1 MPHNLVV
8 SYSLGLP
15 FGQGKKFLPGASG
28 PLNKMVSGWGI
39 NGIYTLQSGL
49 PLVVTNAVN
58 NSYSYDNT
66 GISGTGA
73 QRPNL
78 VAGCNLNISGS
89 APSRVNEW
97 FNTNCFTQPA
107 PFTFGDS
114 PREFANLRAAGIN
127 NSDFALFKDTKLNE
141 RFDLQFRAEFF
152 NLWNRAQFGMPA
164 NLYGA
169 GGFGEVFG
177 QANNPRLVQFALR
190 LGF

>member
-1 MPHNLVV
+1 
-8 SYSLGLP
+8 
-15 FGQGKKFLPGASG
+15 
-28 PLNKMVSGWGI
+28 
-39 NGIYTLQSGL
+39 
-49 PLVVTNAVN
+49 VN